1 MSMND
6 RVTSPLITDLSW
18 GHIEVEG
25 CGSFKDAKLY
35 PGGARSWSWK
45 ETGTEHEPGIQ
56 FTDVEELLEQ
66 GAEVVVLSRGVY
78 GRLKVREGTLRKL
91 EERGIETHVL
101 KTKEAVKFYNQLR
114 EEKPVG
120 GLFHSTC

>member
-6 RVTSPLITDLSW
+6 RVTSPLITALSW

-35 PGGARSWSWK
+35 PSGARSWNWK

-56 FTDVEELLEQ
+56 FSDVEELLEH
-66 GAEVVVLSRGVY
+66 GAEVVVLSRGVH
-78 GRLKVREGTLRKL
+78 GRLKVREDTLRKL
-91 EERGIETHVL
+91 EERGIEAHVL
-101 KTKEAVKFYNQLR
+101 KSKEAVKFYNQLR
-114 EEKPVG
+114 EDKPVG